1 MWVGRCRLLGDGWYE
16 TVAVVVAVSVGHCRS
31 VAVSSLL

>member
-16 TVAVVVAVSVGHCRS
+16 TVAVVVAVSVALCRL
-31 VAVSSLL
+31 VTAGLLQ